1 MDFNDYQKQS
11 YVAIQEHENNK
22 EEIMHW
28 AIGLGE
34 EAGEALSVIK
44 HRYYGGSYDVEDLVS
59 ELGDVLWYIS
69 ALCTATGIK
78 LEDVAKYN
86 IERICH
92 RYPELRFDDVRSK
105 FRHELDCNF
114 RDSSAA
120 KVIMEKIRAEAKE

>member
-1 MDFNDYQKQS
+1 MDFNDYQSQS
-11 YVAIQEHENNK
+11 YVAIHEHENNK
-22 EEIMHW
+22 EEVMHW

-69 ALCTATGIK
+69 SLCTATGIK

-86 IERICH
+86 IERIYH
-92 RYPELRFDDVRSK
+92 RYPALRFDDTRSK
-105 FRHELDCNF
+105 SRHELDCDF
-114 RDSSAA
+114 RESSAA
-120 KVIMEKIRAEAKE
+120 RAIMEKIKMEAKR